1 MGIPL
6 AAWYRGPFLSL
17 LRRDLARGIQVVNRM
32 LERGARRHVE
42 VLRDLSR
49 YPRKDA
55 AQDEEESGIS
65 LDLLGYGVHLY
76 IGDAHV
82 WCWYRGSS
90 VGPYPCMSA
99 LFSLE
104 MRLDEL
110 VKAGVLVPTVASWM
124 LRDATTLA
132 STGLT
137 YGFLVRHIE
146 QVIDELDDFLSVAE
160 VWELEFSRTVSEG
173 QLHVQGADPP
183 ERIGRERRL
192 WTPREVA
199 MQLVE
204 EWVEF
209 TIPQIIEIEL
219 FEATHGQLRRN
230 QARATRNGKVP
241 YLLGGGRLCCIRCS
255 STMTGYRLK
264 SGSRRY
270 KCAGMTRIDV
280 SERCYATTKAEP
292 LEDLVWA
299 VVKRMLENPKLV
311 AAEVGLKHASNDEK
325 RAELQMEIEARDRAL
340 AECNRQ
346 EKRLLEVYV
355 ADEAME
361 LKDLLGA
368 HHREINTRRQQ
379 LRTEQRDLRQQL
391 DDLHQ
396 DDARADAL
404 VVFCERVRKK
414 LHTFTFEEKRQALDE
429 FNLQAIWGA
438 GEKLK
443 IRVDVPKQVLQQLGD
458 DVFADIA
465 LRWNG
470 TCNN

>member
-1 MGIPL
+1 V
-6 AAWYRGPFLSL
+6 WSKSSVLS
-17 LRRDLARGIQVVNRM
+17 
-32 LERGARRHVE
+32 
-42 VLRDLSR
+42 VLRYEGYTGPAYYGKWRARTATRRTLR
-49 YPRKDA
+49 PR
-55 AQDEEESGIS
+55 
-65 LDLLGYGVHLY
+65 
-76 IGDAHV
+76 
-82 WCWYRGSS
+82 
-90 VGPYPCMSA
+90 
-99 LFSLE
+99 
-104 MRLDEL
+104 
-110 VKAGVLVPTVASWM
+110 
-124 LRDATTLA
+124 
-132 STGLT
+132 
-137 YGFLVRHIE
+137 
-146 QVIDELDDFLSVAE
+146 
-160 VWELEFSRTVSEG
+160 
-173 QLHVQGADPP
+173 
-183 ERIGRERRL
+183 
-192 WTPREVA
+192 
-199 MQLVE
+199 E